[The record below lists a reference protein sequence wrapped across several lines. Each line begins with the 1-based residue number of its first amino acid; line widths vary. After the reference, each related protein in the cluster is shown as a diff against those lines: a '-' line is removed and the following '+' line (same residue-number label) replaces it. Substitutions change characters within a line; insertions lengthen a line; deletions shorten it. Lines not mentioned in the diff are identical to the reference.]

1 VHSMQ
6 DAAGTRDYKH
16 ALQRILTL
24 MFFFGEDGPQD
35 AGRGC
40 STQQKMDQ
48 VFIWDG
54 GHGRRVFG
62 VFTAASEQLFF

>member
-1 VHSMQ
+1 
-6 DAAGTRDYKH
+6 
-16 ALQRILTL
+16 